1 MTLHL
6 MLMSV
11 LSENDDK
18 VTIDKDDVIKGVKV
32 KDR

>member
-1 MTLHL
+1 

>member
-18 VTIDKDDVIKGVKV
+18 VTIDKDDVIKGVKF

>member
-1 MTLHL
+1 MTMHL

-18 VTIDKDDVIKGVKV
+18 VTIEKDDVIKGVKV